1 MAEDLDQ
8 VFRAP
13 KATDPIRD
21 RLGLERVGSARTT
34 STGSRGSSVGAVS
47 HEGRMIAKHDICCL
61 VFFRWRHHPANRPVG
76 M

>member
-21 RLGLERVGSARTT
+21 RLGLDRVGSARTT
-34 STGSRGSSVGAVS
+34 SSAGSRGSSVGAVS
-47 HEGRMIAKHDICCL
+47 PLRASEEDCARGRD
-61 VFFRWRHHPANRPVG
+61 
-76 M
+76 